1 MFTLHELPC
10 VLRVYKS
17 REINP
22 FLLHYQWPVHDPGV
36 DAHNIFAQQ
45 ADKGQ
50 LYRAKEENSDKDRR
64 RAQRE
69 LIPPDQFGN
78 QVTHSYQKAE

>member
-22 FLLHYQWPVHDPGV
+22 LLLHHKRPVHDTGV
-36 DAHNIFAQQ
+36 DAHDIFAQQ
-45 ADKGQ
+45 TDKGQ
-50 LYRAKEENSDKDRR
+50 LYRAKEEDAYKDRR
-64 RAQRE
+64 CTQRE

-78 QVTHSYQKAE
+78 QITHSYQKAE